1 MQNDTTPDNSAV
13 DQAANQPLPEE
24 TIQASAESLR
34 SDNVTDTSE
43 AAQATPSTENSE
55 DKELLEWAQSSGMDT
70 SDPVKILKR
79 LRDTQQALHQK
90 TTATSELQ
98 KQVGDTTYFN
108 ESDAVIQE
116 ARVLNFYNSNP
127 DARNYDAKMG
137 EIYQNYAVSNP
148 EFADQLLRNLPALY
162 AMAKLEDTQQQ
173 VVSARQ
179 QGMNE
184 AIEATKKAETAAA
197 PSVNATSSAPAPSAW
212 SDAKVAEVIAKGQY
226 DQYRDEIISWE
237 KVQMGLR
244 K

>member
-34 SDNVTDTSE
+34 SDSVTDTSE
-43 AAQATPSTENSE
+43 AAQATPSSENPE
-55 DKELLEWAQSSGMDT
+55 AQELLDWAKSSGMDT

-79 LRDTQQALHQK
+79 LRDTQQALHENTNK
-90 TTATSELQ
+90 TSELQ
-98 KQVGDTTYFN
+98 KQVGNTDYFD
-108 ESDAVIQE
+108 EPSAVIQE

-127 DARNYDAKMG
+127 DARNYDVKMG
-137 EIYQNYAVSNP
+137 EIYQNYAVTNP

-237 KVQMGLR
+237 KTQMGLR

>member
-1 MQNDTTPDNSAV
+1 MQDNTTPDNSTAE
-13 DQAANQPLPEE
+13 QAANQPLPEE
-24 TIQASAESLR
+24 TIQVSAESLR
-34 SDNVTDTSE
+34 SDSVTDTSE
-43 AAQATPSTENSE
+43 AAPATPSEENPE
-55 DKELLEWAQSSGMDT
+55 AQELMDWAKSSGMDT

-79 LRDTQQALHQK
+79 LRDTQQALHENTNK
-90 TTATSELQ
+90 TSELQ
-98 KQVGDTTYFN
+98 KQVSNTNYFDEPN
-108 ESDAVIQE
+108 AVIQE

-127 DARNYDAKMG
+127 DARNYDVKMG

-173 VVSARQ
+173 VVTARQ

-197 PSVNATSSAPAPSAW
+197 PSVNATSSAPTPTSW
-212 SDAKVAEVIAKGQY
+212 SEERISEVIAKGQY
-226 DQYRDEIISWE
+226 SQYRDEILAWE
-237 KVQMGLR
+237 KSQMGL